1 MLHLRRS
8 TLFGCALNFLAP
20 VAFAEQNCDS
30 LLSSEIY
37 RSDAPVQVA
46 ALAADCDMSARD
58 ERGWTPLHFAA
69 AYSDD
74 ADLVREFLQLGA
86 DIEATTLDDRET
98 VGVRELMKPI
108 HVAASFATSPGVISV
123 LVNRGAEIDARLPG
137 DDCWFG
143 RCTQAPIH
151 MAAPRGDAVDVLEAL
166 VAAGADL
173 DLRDEQGNR
182 PLHLAAMHSN
192 HDAVELLLSAGAS
205 ADEERFDGATALHQ
219 ATLNPLLRLETLQ
232 LLLDAGVNPDERT
245 GDGATALIYAAQKN
259 KDLEIV
265 RYLVKVTDL
274 RCHVDKQGRSALR
287 EWERNAQLPQSDTY
301 WALHEECTE

>member
-1 MLHLRRS
+1 MTHVRLSL
-8 TLFGCALNFLAP
+8 LYGLALNLFA
-20 VAFAEQNCDS
+20 VAAFATQDCET
-30 LLSSEIY
+30 LLSKETY
-37 RSDAPVQVA
+37 RSDAQIHIPK
-46 ALAADCDMSARD
+46 LAEGCDMASRN

-74 ADLVREFLQLGA
+74 PGLVRKFLQLGG
-86 DIEATTLDDRET
+86 DVEATTLDDPET
-98 VGVRELMKPI
+98 EGVRELMKPI
-108 HVAASFATSPGVISV
+108 HVAASFARSPGVISV

-137 DDCWFG
+137 DNCWFG
-143 RCTQAPIH
+143 RCTRAPIH
-151 MAAPRGDAVDVLEAL
+151 MAAPRVDAVDVLEAF

-173 DLRDEQGNR
+173 DLRDEQGNG

-192 HDAVELLLSAGAS
+192 HDAVELLLNAGAS

-265 RYLVKVTDL
+265 RNLVEMTDL
-274 RCHVDKQGRSALR
+274 RCHVDEQGRSALR
-287 EWERNAQLPQSDTY
+287 EWERNAQLPQNETY